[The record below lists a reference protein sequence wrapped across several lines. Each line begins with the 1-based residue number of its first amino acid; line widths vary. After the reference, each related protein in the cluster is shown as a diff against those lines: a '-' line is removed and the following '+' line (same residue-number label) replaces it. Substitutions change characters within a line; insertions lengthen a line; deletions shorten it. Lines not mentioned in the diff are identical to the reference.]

1 MYRLVPDAPTVE
13 QVAALPGE
21 AFLPYAEVLSVLELK
36 PWAGRSL
43 NEANPDGAVRRW
55 SFGPD
60 AAGQVV
66 YLIYEERLEVH
77 LLLVQWLA

>member
-1 MYRLVPDAPTVE
+1 MYGLIPDAPTVE
-13 QVAALPGE
+13 QVAALPDE
-21 AFLPYAEVLSVLELK
+21 ALLSYAEVLSVLELK

-43 NEANPDGAVRRW
+43 NEGNPDGAVRRW
-55 SFGPD
+55 AFGPD

-66 YLIYEERLEVH
+66 YLIDEGRLEVH